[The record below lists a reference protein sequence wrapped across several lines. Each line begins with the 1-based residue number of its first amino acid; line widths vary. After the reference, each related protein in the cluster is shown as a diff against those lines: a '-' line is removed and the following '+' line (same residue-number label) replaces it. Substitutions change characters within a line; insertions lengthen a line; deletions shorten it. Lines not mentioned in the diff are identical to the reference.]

1 MRSYIFTLLCALT
14 IISCSSSDETA
25 VDCSLFDPGPQNIL
39 VNLMDHKGENL
50 ILDGTYD
57 PAEIEV
63 TANGE
68 MAGSAIILD
77 GGPRAFIYIDKEIA
91 INQTEVKYLIKLS
104 AEETDTL
111 DVTYSIKEADCGHR
125 IFTAERILYN
135 DVEKEIVLENFS
147 QEIFVKKS
155 RQY

>member
-1 MRSYIFTLLCALT
+1 MRSYFFTLFFALT

-39 VNLMDHKGENL
+39 VNLIDHKDENL
-50 ILDGTYD
+50 ILNGTYD

-77 GGPRAFIYIDKEIA
+77 GGPRAFIYIHKEVA
-91 INQTEVKYLIKLS
+91 VNQSEVTYLIRLNS
-104 AEETDTL
+104 EETDTL
-111 DVTYSIKEADCGHR
+111 DVTYSIKEADCGQR
-125 IFTAERILYN
+125 IYTAERILYN
-135 DVEKEIVLENFS
+135 DVEKEIVLNNFN
-147 QEIFVKKS
+147 QEIFVKK
-155 RQY
+155 

>member
-1 MRSYIFTLLCALT
+1 MKSYFFTLLCALT
-14 IISCSSSDETA
+14 IISCSSDDETA

-39 VNLMDHKGENL
+39 VNLIDNKGQNL

-57 PAEIEV
+57 PVEIEV

-91 INQTEVKYLIKLS
+91 INQTEVKYLIKLN
-104 AEETDTL
+104 AEETDVL
-111 DVTYSIKEADCGHR
+111 EVTYSIKEVDCGHK
-125 IFTAERILYN
+125 IYTAERILYN
-135 DVEKEIVLENFS
+135 DVAMEIVLENFI
-147 QEIFVKKS
+147 QEIFVKKP
-155 RQY
+155 RQ